1 MNIDIKSSGLDLT
14 DSLKQYIDVRMNSL
28 GRSLRRY
35 NPESLRIEFEVART
49 TQHHRHGDVFYAE
62 ANLALPGKM
71 LRATHE
77 ASDIRVAV
85 DKIKDILQREIE
97 KHKEQQEQH

>member
-14 DSLKQYIDVRMNSL
+14 DSLKKYIDIRMNSL
-28 GRSLRRY
+28 ERYLRRY
-35 NPESLRIEFEVART
+35 DPESLRIEFEVART
-49 TQHHRHGDVFYAE
+49 TRHHRHGSVFYAE
-62 ANLALPGKM
+62 ANLVLPGKM

-85 DKIKDILQREIE
+85 DKVKDILQREIE
-97 KHKEQQEQH
+97 KHKEQR

>member
-1 MNIDIKSSGLDLT
+1 MNIDIKSSGLELT
-14 DSLKQYIDVRMNSL
+14 EALKQYINTRMNSL
-28 GRSLRRY
+28 ERQLHRY
-35 NPESLRIEFEVART
+35 DPAGLRIEFEVART
-49 TQHHRHGDVFYAE
+49 TKHHLHGDVFYAE
-62 ANLALPGKM
+62 ANLELPGKM

-97 KHKEQQEQH
+97 RHKEQQEEH